1 MTHVFK
7 KSLVM
12 AAMVAAFAVA
22 QAGNAMA
29 QTAGEVQASVDLNTG
44 EVVLDIGS
52 GLLIFGLEGVAFDN
66 AAAAAG
72 LLAID
77 PSGLGT
83 QNDAAG
89 IGVVSFSGLPV
100 GNFNLGAILP
110 EALRNEAALADLNLR
125 FDGPSSPDPAFAV
138 SAPLNITIVPVDD
151 VAIPEPSSLSL
162 LALAGLGALA
172 RRRR

>member
-77 PSGLGT
+77 PSGLGE
-83 QNDAAG
+83 G
-89 IGVVSFSGLPV
+89 
-100 GNFNLGAILP
+100 
-110 EALRNEAALADLNLR
+110 
-125 FDGPSSPDPAFAV
+125 
-138 SAPLNITIVPVDD
+138 
-151 VAIPEPSSLSL
+151 
-162 LALAGLGALA
+162 
-172 RRRR
+172 